1 MSEEKPNK
9 YKTIEDMK
17 KDIEI
22 INTLYNVID
31 GYAYTFNIKKQ
42 TKTQLIKGIR
52 ANTLILTKDQNV
64 KEIYN
69 DNFYNKKEN
78 NNKLAQLKQF
88 KDIVDEIR
96 NKYNEMSEEKKQK
109 FKNNVKKNIAEA
121 SDIEFEDMLNT
132 FDKFYDAKNID
143 EVNTVDEIVADK
155 NKTIKEKEDE
165 INKLN
170 ENIKNQ
176 TKMLKE
182 KKEQLEQTNND
193 LNKKKEILQNIVS
206 QGTDLK
212 NDIANTKKQLETLH
226 NEAANILNPVGLL
239 MESKDEIQKQFN
251 KLQTLIK
258 DKEEELKELSNKYN
272 DVKQDY
278 NDLQKELEIG
288 EAEKEKLRADIIDLN
303 KQGEEKLR
311 KLKEYDNE
319 LLNRRTAEAKH
330 KGEEQGIKKGISLA
344 ADKVSREEAGEA
356 AEIEKKQ
363 IKPEH
368 EQYIKNKVMEGIY
381 KLPREEIIN
390 AVQKDIDNGKIST
403 DNPEKLAAE
412 IYLESV
418 RYVKKNARSIAK
430 LVRMQG
436 YNPTQFSQLPG
447 VLQQYVNDYVTK
459 KNEAD
464 LINKNRRYILP
475 KDLPRWQRATQQNNV
490 NPMLGRGAWSH

>member
-9 YKTIEDMK
+9 YETKEEIK
-17 KDIEI
+17 KDIEN
-22 INTLYNVID
+22 INKLYSIID
-31 GYAYTFNIKKQ
+31 GSHDLFNIDRE
-42 TKTQLIKGIR
+42 TKNQLIKGIR
-52 ANTLILTKDQNV
+52 GDTLVLTKDQQVN
-64 KEIYN
+64 EIYN
-69 DNFYNKKEN
+69 KKFFN
-78 NNKLAQLKQF
+78 NPSNNAKLSQLKQF
-88 KDIVDEIR
+88 KTILDKVD
-96 NKYNEMSEEKKQK
+96 NKKKEFSEERRKRFEK
-109 FKNNVKKNIAEA
+109 FVKRESPNVK
-121 SDIEFEDMLNT
+121 FEDLLKSFNT
-132 FDKFYDAKNID
+132 FYNIND
-143 EVNTVDEIVADK
+143 IDDINTVGETVETA
-155 NKTIKEKEDE
+155 NQTIKEKEDE
-165 INKLN
+165 INELN
-170 ENIKNQ
+170 ENIKKQ
-176 TKMLKE
+176 TEMLNE
-182 KKEQLEQTNND
+182 KKEQLEHTNND

-206 QGTDLK
+206 QGTNLK
-212 NDIANTKKQLETLH
+212 NDIANTKQQLETLH
-226 NEAANILNPVGLL
+226 NEAKEILNPVGLL

-258 DKEEELKELSNKYN
+258 YKEEELKELSNKYN

-344 ADKVSREEAGEA
+344 ADKISREEAAET

-390 AVQKDIDNGKIST
+390 AIQKDIDNGKIST

-430 LVRMQG
+430 LVKMQG
-436 YNPTQFSQLPG
+436 YNPTQFSKLPG
-447 VLQQYVNDYVTK
+447 ILQQYVNDYVTEKNK
-459 KNEAD
+459 KD
-464 LINKNRRYILP
+464 LINKNRKYILP
-475 KDLPRWQRATQQNNV
+475 KDLPRWERATQQHNV

>member
-1 MSEEKPNK
+1 MSEKKPNK
-9 YKTIEDMK
+9 YETIEDMK
-17 KDIEI
+17 KDIENINKIYDI
-22 INTLYNVID
+22 INDIAYLYSIP
-31 GYAYTFNIKKQ
+31 KE
-42 TKTQLIKGIR
+42 TKNQLIKGIR
-52 ANTLILTKDQNV
+52 GNALILTKDQQV

-69 DNFYNKKEN
+69 NKFFNNPSNNAKLSQLKKFKTILDEV
-78 NNKLAQLKQF
+78 NNKIQHSTEEGRKQF
-88 KDIVDEIR
+88 NKSVKFFSPDVD
-96 NKYNEMSEEKKQK
+96 
-109 FKNNVKKNIAEA
+109 FKGLLKSFN
-121 SDIEFEDMLNT
+121 
-132 FDKFYDAKNID
+132 KFYDINDID
-143 EVNTVDEIVADK
+143 NVNTVDETVETA
-155 NKTIKEKEDE
+155 NKKIKDKEDE

-170 ENIKNQ
+170 ENKTKQ
-176 TKMLKE
+176 TEMLNE
-182 KKEQLEQTNND
+182 KKEQLEKTNND

-226 NEAANILNPVGLL
+226 KEAKGILNPVGLL

-258 DKEEELKELSNKYN
+258 GKEEELKRLLSEYN
-272 DVKQDY
+272 DIKQDY

-288 EAEKEKLRADIIDLN
+288 EAEKEKLRADIIELN

-344 ADKVSREEAGEA
+344 ADKVSREEENET
-356 AEIEKKQ
+356 AEQEKKK
-363 IKPEH
+363 IKPEQ

-436 YNPTQFSQLPG
+436 YNPTQFSKLPG
-447 VLQQYVNDYVTK
+447 ILQQYVNDYVTE
-459 KNEAD
+459 KNKAD
-464 LINKNRRYILP
+464 LINKNRRYLLP
-475 KDLPRWQRATQQNNV
+475 KDLPRWERATQQHNV
-490 NPMLGRGAWSH
+490 NPMLGRGAWSN

>member
-1 MSEEKPNK
+1 MSEEKKPNE
-9 YKTIEDMK
+9 YKTIKDME
-17 KDIEI
+17 KDIENINKLYKI
-22 INTLYNVID
+22 IDLQ
-31 GYAYTFNIKKQ
+31 AHKFNIDAE
-42 TKTQLIKGIR
+42 TKNQLIKGVR
-52 ANTLILTKDQNV
+52 DNTLILTKNQHV

-69 DNFYNKKEN
+69 KKFFN
-78 NNKLAQLKQF
+78 NPSNNAKLSQLKQF
-88 KDIVDEIR
+88 KKI
-96 NKYNEMSEEKKQK
+96 
-109 FKNNVKKNIAEA
+109 
-121 SDIEFEDMLNT
+121 
-132 FDKFYDAKNID
+132 ID
-143 EVNTVDEIVADK
+143 EVNKKMPELSEESKKGFTKCVGNVSSDADFKDLLKSFNNFYNINDIDNINTVDEIIEDNNRK
-155 NKTIKEKEDE
+155 IKEKEDE
-165 INKLN
+165 INELN
-170 ENIKNQ
+170 ENI
-176 TKMLKE
+176 TKQKERLK
-182 KKEQLEQTNND
+182 KKKKQLEQTNDD
-193 LNKKKEILQNIVS
+193 LNKKKEILQKIVS

-212 NDIANTKKQLETLH
+212 NDIENTKKQLETLH
-226 NEAANILNPVGLL
+226 KEAKEILNPVGLL
-239 MESKDEIQKQFN
+239 IESKDEIKKQFN

-258 DKEEELKELSNKYN
+258 YKEEELKEMSNKYN
-272 DVKQDY
+272 DVKKDY

-344 ADKVSREEAGEA
+344 ADKISREEAAETD
-356 AEIEKKQ
+356 EIERKQ

-418 RYVKKNARSIAK
+418 RYVKKNARSIAR
-430 LVRMQG
+430 LVKMQG

-447 VLQQYVNDYVTK
+447 ILQQYVNDYVTEKNK
-459 KNEAD
+459 KD

-475 KDLPRWQRATQQNNV
+475 KELPRWGRATQQHNV

>member
-9 YKTIEDMK
+9 YKTKEEMK
-17 KDIEI
+17 KDIENINKLYSI
-22 INTLYNVID
+22 INGS
-31 GYAYTFNIKKQ
+31 GYLFNIDKD
-42 TKTQLIKGIR
+42 TKNQLIKGIR
-52 ANTLILTKDQNV
+52 GNTLILTKDQQLN
-64 KEIYN
+64 EIYN
-69 DNFYNKKEN
+69 KKFFN
-78 NNKLAQLKQF
+78 NPSNNAKLSQLKQF
-88 KDIVDEIR
+88 KTILDKVYN
-96 NKYNEMSEEKKQK
+96 NKKLFSEERRKQ
-109 FKNNVKKNIAEA
+109 FNNFVKKE
-121 SDIEFEDMLNT
+121 SPDVDFEDLLKSFN
-132 FDKFYDAKNID
+132 DFYNIND
-143 EVNTVDEIVADK
+143 IDNVNTVDETVETA

-165 INKLN
+165 INELN
-170 ENIKNQ
+170 ENIKKQ
-176 TKMLKE
+176 TEMLNE
-182 KKEQLEQTNND
+182 KKEQLEHTNND

-206 QGTDLK
+206 QGTNLK
-212 NDIANTKKQLETLH
+212 NDIANTKQQLETLH
-226 NEAANILNPVGLL
+226 NEAKEILNPVGLL

-258 DKEEELKELSNKYN
+258 YKEEELKELSNKYN

-344 ADKVSREEAGEA
+344 AEKVSREEAAEA

-390 AVQKDIDNGKIST
+390 AIQKDIDNGKIST

-430 LVRMQG
+430 LVKMQG
-436 YNPTQFSQLPG
+436 YNPTQFSKLPG
-447 VLQQYVNDYVTK
+447 ILQQYVNDYVTEKNK
-459 KNEAD
+459 KD

-475 KDLPRWQRATQQNNV
+475 KDLPRWERATEQHNV